1 MGVDTAIALWSMLLQ
16 DKCTF
21 LNAWIDFIQ
30 NEKKDL
36 QVIQK
41 DTWIMLLELIEQ
53 TQGDFS
59 KFIDDGAWPLMID

>member
-1 MGVDTAIALWSMLLQ
+1 MLLS
-16 DKCTF
+16 DKCKF
-21 LNAWIDFIQ
+21 LTAWCDFIQ

-59 KFIDDGAWPLMID
+59 NFVDDGAWPLMID